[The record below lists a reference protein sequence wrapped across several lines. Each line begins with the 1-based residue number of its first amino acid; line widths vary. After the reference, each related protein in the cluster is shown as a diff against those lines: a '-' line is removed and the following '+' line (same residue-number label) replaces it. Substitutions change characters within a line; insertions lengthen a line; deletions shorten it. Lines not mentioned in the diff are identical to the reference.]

1 MISPDFTLSLVVMK
15 QVTVNIP
22 DGKFEF
28 FMELFSKLGISP
40 NDDVSFEIPQWQKD
54 LTLKRL
60 AELEKD
66 PSKAIDFDTMINRLE
81 DKHGL

>member
-1 MISPDFTLSLVVMK
+1 
-15 QVTVNIP
+15 
-22 DGKFEF
+22 
-28 FMELFSKLGISP
+28 MELFSKLGISP

>member
-22 DGKFEF
+22 DGKF
-28 FMELFSKLGISP
+28 ELFSKLGISP